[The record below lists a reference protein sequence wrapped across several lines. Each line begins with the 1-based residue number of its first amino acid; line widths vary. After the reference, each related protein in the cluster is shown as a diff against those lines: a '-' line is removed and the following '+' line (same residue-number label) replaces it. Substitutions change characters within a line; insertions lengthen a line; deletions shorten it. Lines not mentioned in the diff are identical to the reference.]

1 MRPAWAGIHC
11 SSCIWLL
18 EHLPRLNA
26 GIVSSRVDFP
36 NRTVS
41 VRFKQAD
48 VSLAETVRLLRKIG
62 YEPVL
67 SLASERRDEPDAGV
81 ARRRRWL
88 KLGLAGFAFGNVM
101 LFSLPEYFAPELLD
115 DTLNRSRLPK
125 GSAASGAGA
134 WLSKQMMPLWRGGR
148 WWHMTAVGM
157 LNGILPCGFVYVG
170 LAGSLTVANPLGSAA
185 YMALFGLGT
194 IPAMWVTGVM
204 GRKVAGPWRDRL
216 RRATPWLA
224 LILGVLMILRGME
237 LGIPFISPVLGGG
250 ESCH

>member
-1 MRPAWAGIHC
+1 MDGFLLSGLMVGLVGSLHC
-11 SSCIWLL
+11 IGMCGPIALAVPSHPLAYNLGRVLTYALL
-18 EHLPRLNA
+18 GL
-26 GIVSSRVDFP
+26 GM
-36 NRTVS
+36 
-41 VRFKQAD
+41 
-48 VSLAETVRLLRKIG
+48 
-62 YEPVL
+62 
-67 SLASERRDEPDAGV
+67 
-81 ARRRRWL
+81 
-88 KLGLAGFAFGNVM
+88 GLAGAVVM
-101 LFSLPEYFAPELLD
+101 LAGTQQGISIGAGALVVVGAVW
-115 DTLNRSRLPK
+115 TLNRSRLPK